1 MSSSVSKR
9 SSLWFLAITLLSFL
23 AASTAPTPLYHLYQD
38 HLQFSAATLTL
49 IFGVYALSLLAA
61 LLTVGSLS
69 DYLGRKPVIF
79 TAVLLNMLAMLLFIN
94 ADSVTWLISA
104 RVLQGFATGMATAAL
119 GAALLDTDRQ
129 QGPLVNSVAPLLG
142 MAVGAMGCGL
152 LAEFAPLPL
161 QLTFWVLLA
170 LFGLQALYVW
180 RLPES
185 VSAQSGA
192 LASLR
197 PTLHV
202 PVQARRA
209 LWRVLPIN
217 TATWAL
223 GGFYASLA
231 PSLVRTAT
239 GSTSNLIGGATVA
252 VLTVTGALMIY
263 TLRSRAADKVLW
275 IGTSTLPVGVALI
288 LLAVHSASLPLFFI
302 GTLVAGGGLRVRRQ
316 FSRVVAQCGA
326 TGVAPRARR
335 LDVCVLRAQL
345 PGVLPAVVAGGESD
359 AGLWSGGNDRCL
371 RRHADLPGRRCLVGA
386 DAKAHHPGLQR
397 HRSAIKNAAP

>member
-1 MSSSVSKR
+1 
-9 SSLWFLAITLLSFL
+9 
-23 AASTAPTPLYHLYQD
+23 
-38 HLQFSAATLTL
+38 
-49 IFGVYALSLLAA
+49 
-61 LLTVGSLS
+61 
-69 DYLGRKPVIF
+69 
-79 TAVLLNMLAMLLFIN
+79 
-94 ADSVTWLISA
+94 
-104 RVLQGFATGMATAAL
+104 MATAAL

-142 MAVGAMGCGL
+142 MAAGAMGCGL

-170 LFGLQALYVW
+170 MFGLQALYVW

-185 VSAQSGA
+185 VSAQRGA

-202 PVQARRA
+202 PIQARRA
-209 LWRVLPIN
+209 LWLVLPIN
-217 TATWAL
+217 TAAWAL

-263 TLRSRAADKVLW
+263 TLRSRPADKVLRVGAS
-275 IGTSTLPVGVALI
+275 ILPVGVALI

-302 GTLVAGGGLRVRRQ
+302 GTLVAGCGFGASFLGALRSVVPLALPHERAGLMSAFYVLSYLAFCLPSLLAGNLTRAFGLVTTTDGY
-316 FSRVVAQCGA
+316 GA
-326 TGVAPRARR
+326 
-335 LDVCVLRAQL
+335 VLIILA
-345 PGVLPAVVAGGESD
+345 VSALPALMRQQPAKV
-359 AGLWSGGNDRCL
+359 C
-371 RRHADLPGRRCLVGA
+371 GA
-386 DAKAHHPGLQR
+386 DAR
-397 HRSAIKNAAP
+397 